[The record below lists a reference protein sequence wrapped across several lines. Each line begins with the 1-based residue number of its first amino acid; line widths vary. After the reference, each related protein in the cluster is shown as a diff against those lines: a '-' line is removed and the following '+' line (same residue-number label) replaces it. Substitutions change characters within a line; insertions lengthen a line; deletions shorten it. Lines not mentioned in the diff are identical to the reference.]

1 MKVRSIGF
9 TINNNNKNINTVDV
23 MNAFINASNREHSR
37 TDYTR
42 KILISDVNDF
52 YYGLVVTFRNQK
64 KNCKSQFVDGKFQ
77 LKIEDLQ
84 GSDKLANFNFFLI
97 KKSNLSGL
105 YMYHHGSCS
114 LNTLFSHLET
124 ISNEFIRNQNKEEI
138 KKLGDKPKQKE
149 VTAINKKYKER
160 LTFSLMTNK
169 NNIQSVLCQFK
180 EIKSTNFKF
189 NYIDFKGGP
198 MTALEQFVNTTT
210 IDMNF
215 NSSDRTKVQQLSQNL
230 SNIYNSMSGV
240 AKAQV
245 IAVNHAGIEKTIDFM
260 NCPVFFETYD
270 FDIIADKVN
279 GLTND
284 NYTTNPVFDMI
295 KEEMLNGTNKNAFI

>member
-1 MKVRSIGF
+1 
-9 TINNNNKNINTVDV
+9 
-23 MNAFINASNREHSR
+23 
-37 TDYTR
+37 
-42 KILISDVNDF
+42 
-52 YYGLVVTFRNQK
+52 
-64 KNCKSQFVDGKFQ
+64 
-77 LKIEDLQ
+77 
-84 GSDKLANFNFFLI
+84 
-97 KKSNLSGL
+97 
-105 YMYHHGSCS
+105 
-114 LNTLFSHLET
+114 
-124 ISNEFIRNQNKEEI
+124 
-138 KKLGDKPKQKE
+138 
-149 VTAINKKYKER
+149 
-160 LTFSLMTNK
+160 MTNK

-180 EIKSTNFKF
+180 EIKSTSFKF

-270 FDIIADKVN
+270 FDIITDKVN